1 MDESFVVGGPVG
13 DSELLLCHG
22 MVCVVGR
29 IRDLILQLSK
39 SSIYSTK
46 PLYGV
51 ELLWPLVLV
60 QSSILRNSMGYIQ
73 TDKNQLSVMY
83 AFEYLIESALT
94 ESERTTSNDIMLTVK
109 YASDSDF
116 NFIEDNIDSRCC
128 YFISLSPEQR
138 KKQLISIV
146 RSFHSLWGKY
156 AREKQDIKMLN
167 EMNNTSWVWPDNINW

>member
-1 MDESFVVGGPVG
+1 MIFVKHGKVIVVLSNISMINMIHISFMVLSFYGLWSWYSPQY
-13 DSELLLCHG
+13 SE
-22 MVCVVGR
+22 
-29 IRDLILQLSK
+29 
-39 SSIYSTK
+39 
-46 PLYGV
+46 
-51 ELLWPLVLV
+51 
-60 QSSILRNSMGYIQ
+60 NSMGYIQ

>member
-1 MDESFVVGGPVG
+1 
-13 DSELLLCHG
+13 
-22 MVCVVGR
+22 
-29 IRDLILQLSK
+29 
-39 SSIYSTK
+39 
-46 PLYGV
+46 
-51 ELLWPLVLV
+51 
-60 QSSILRNSMGYIQ
+60 
-73 TDKNQLSVMY
+73 Y

-167 EMNNTSWVWPDNINW
+167 EM

>member
-1 MDESFVVGGPVG
+1 
-13 DSELLLCHG
+13 
-22 MVCVVGR
+22 
-29 IRDLILQLSK
+29 
-39 SSIYSTK
+39 
-46 PLYGV
+46 
-51 ELLWPLVLV
+51 
-60 QSSILRNSMGYIQ
+60 
-73 TDKNQLSVMY
+73 MY

-128 YFISLSPEQR
+128 YFISLSPSKEKAVNQYC
-138 KKQLISIV
+138 SF
-146 RSFHSLWGKY
+146 FHSLWGKY

>member
-1 MDESFVVGGPVG
+1 DESPLIKVKDGFMLSLAY
-13 DSELLLCHG
+13 D
-22 MVCVVGR
+22 
-29 IRDLILQLSK
+29 IRKAREGNRRVEQHQYDQHDTYK
-39 SSIYSTK
+39 
-46 PLYGV
+46 LYGV

-73 TDKNQLSVMY
+73 TDKNQLSVIY

>member
-1 MDESFVVGGPVG
+1 VDESPLIKVKDGFMLSLPMIFVK
-13 DSELLLCHG
+13 HG
-22 MVCVVGR
+22 KVIVV
-29 IRDLILQLSK
+29 LSNISMINMIHK
-39 SSIYSTK
+39 
-46 PLYGV
+46 LYGV

-94 ESERTTSNDIMLTVK
+94 ESERTTSNDIMLVK

-138 KKQLISIV
+138 KK
-146 RSFHSLWGKY
+146 H
-156 AREKQDIKMLN
+156 
-167 EMNNTSWVWPDNINW
+167 

>member
-1 MDESFVVGGPVG
+1 KSAQ
-13 DSELLLCHG
+13 
-22 MVCVVGR
+22 
-29 IRDLILQLSK
+29 IREILIS
-39 SSIYSTK
+39 
-46 PLYGV
+46 
-51 ELLWPLVLV
+51 
-60 QSSILRNSMGYIQ
+60 
-73 TDKNQLSVMY
+73 
-83 AFEYLIESALT
+83 ESAWEEMTCLFAP
-94 ESERTTSNDIMLTVK
+94 SLTVK

>member
-1 MDESFVVGGPVG
+1 MMISYQ
-13 DSELLLCHG
+13 EL
-22 MVCVVGR
+22 VR
-29 IRDLILQLSK
+29 TS
-39 SSIYSTK
+39 
-46 PLYGV
+46 
-51 ELLWPLVLV
+51 
-60 QSSILRNSMGYIQ
+60 
-73 TDKNQLSVMY
+73 
-83 AFEYLIESALT
+83 LT

-128 YFISLSPEQR
+128 YFISLSPEQK

>member
-1 MDESFVVGGPVG
+1 MIFVKQREGN
-13 DSELLLCHG
+13 
-22 MVCVVGR
+22 R
-29 IRDLILQLSK
+29 RLSNISMINMIHIK
-39 SSIYSTK
+39 
-46 PLYGV
+46 LYGV
-51 ELLWPLVLV
+51 ELLWPLVPYSP
-60 QSSILRNSMGYIQ
+60 QYSENSMGYIQ

-138 KKQLISIV
+138 KKKLISIV
-146 RSFHSLWGKY
+146 RSFIHYGVSMPVK
-156 AREKQDIKMLN
+156 KQDIKMLN

>member
-1 MDESFVVGGPVG
+1 
-13 DSELLLCHG
+13 
-22 MVCVVGR
+22 
-29 IRDLILQLSK
+29 
-39 SSIYSTK
+39 
-46 PLYGV
+46 
-51 ELLWPLVLV
+51 
-60 QSSILRNSMGYIQ
+60 
-73 TDKNQLSVMY
+73 MY

-109 YASDSDF
+109 YASDSL
-116 NFIEDNIDSRCC
+116 IL
-128 YFISLSPEQR
+128 ISLRIILTAGAAILSAYLRSKE